1 MDLNALVRLQKAF
14 DMTEEPVFIIIK
26 RILDSPPTRRPRQGL
41 PLFLD
46 KCEPMTDFV
55 ENFSGRT
62 TAKNNPGLGFRRPW
76 CIPPSPVSLVFK
88 PIKKRIST
96 ISHGRYYMISRKNAL
111 FGTWERKDTHSS
123 DPCHCSPSKSELY
136 LNLCLWNFLRHQ
148 NCVQYPSTDRL
159 WSTKSKYS
167 IILKV
172 QWNQFDY
179 VNFIMYMSGRMSN
192 LTL

>member
-62 TAKNNPGLGFRRPW
+62 TAKNNPGLGFRRPR
-76 CIPPSPVSLVFK
+76 CIPPSPVSLVFSCETLSRN
-88 PIKKRIST
+88 PLKRE
-96 ISHGRYYMISRKNAL
+96 YLL
-111 FGTWERKDTHSS
+111 FHMVAIT
-123 DPCHCSPSKSELY
+123 
-136 LNLCLWNFLRHQ
+136 
-148 NCVQYPSTDRL
+148 
-159 WSTKSKYS
+159 
-167 IILKV
+167 
-172 QWNQFDY
+172 
-179 VNFIMYMSGRMSN
+179 
-192 LTL
+192 